1 MEYSSVQN
9 CTKETTADG
18 IIIKDDQRSNT
29 SKSQHG
35 ARVTHTHMVHS
46 LSYNRP
52 WPRTA
57 SRTYMMT
64 VVWLARV
71 PSSDTESDVSS
82 VVAQRG
88 AREVNMD
95 SLLVAPVR
103 EPASLR
109 SSALGRQKTAA
120 ARERTG
126 VEVCFGGHDS

>member
-1 MEYSSVQN
+1 
-9 CTKETTADG
+9 
-18 IIIKDDQRSNT
+18 
-29 SKSQHG
+29 
-35 ARVTHTHMVHS
+35 MVHS
-46 LSYNRP
+46 LSYNRS

-88 AREVNMD
+88 AREVNVG

-120 ARERTG
+120 RERARTG
-126 VEVCFGGHDS
+126 